1 MLGKQLPSN
10 AFLSP
15 RWGGIL
21 IYNTEQKDANASSSL
36 AQSVQIDMHRVMEVF
51 VSQVRLLLNIHAQ
64 VNTTQACLLELSG
77 FLNTDCY

>member
-64 VNTTQACLLELSG
+64 VNTTQACLLESSG